1 MTNHTDR
8 GIAFHQVCA
17 EKMAKLTSA
26 SVIYVLLHIGAIS
39 KKGGFVKSE
48 STLEMTQMTDNYCP
62 YFKNRPPS
70 PQPDLKNCTW
80 YRQNSCCLQ
89 TELDLIFPSV
99 VPPLGANEKCLR
111 YTNFLMCYVCTPDQ
125 NLYYKNE
132 RLTVCE
138 TFCDKWFA
146 ACGEAKL
153 KGTAIKDLY
162 HSGEEFCSAR
172 KFTVRSG
179 NEGRCFSFDTEQEI
193 KNLSPINLPLF
204 YLVWLYGLFE
214 FLLLWQSGF

>member
-1 MTNHTDR
+1 
-8 GIAFHQVCA
+8 
-17 EKMAKLTSA
+17 MAKLTSA
-26 SVIYVLLHIGAIS
+26 SVIYVLLHIDAIS
-39 KKGGFVKSE
+39 KNGGFVKSE
-48 STLEMTQMTDNYCP
+48 STLEMTLMTDNYCP

-153 KGTAIKDLY
+153 KGKVIKDLY
-162 HSGEEFCSAR
+162 HSGKEFCSAR

-179 NEGRCFSFDTEQEI
+179 NEGRCFSFDMEQEI
-193 KNLSPINLPLF
+193 KNLSPIILPVF